1 LIPIDFSDILEIIP
15 ARKKGIDFHQTGLSL
30 PGEKQDNLC
39 WEACNIMLDKQVGG
53 VEVHLHKLIP
63 PGSGLGGG
71 SSDATNTLV
80 MMNSLFKKGLE
91 NVELMKIAETLG
103 SDCPFFISNRAAAAS
118 GKGEII
124 QEITLDLQNY
134 EILLVLPDIPI
145 STNWAYSHII
155 PHKHEIPP
163 SELALMDIKT
173 WKEYMINDFESPVF
187 KEYPILKDIR
197 DQLYLKG
204 ALYSAMSGSGSSIY
218 GIFNMI
224 PAGIEDE
231 FSGMKVIRTGILE

>member
-1 LIPIDFSDILEIIP
+1 
-15 ARKKGIDFHQTGLSL
+15 
-30 PGEKQDNLC
+30 
-39 WEACNIMLDKQVGG
+39 
-53 VEVHLHKLIP
+53 
-63 PGSGLGGG
+63 
-71 SSDATNTLV
+71 
-80 MMNSLFKKGLE
+80 
-91 NVELMKIAETLG
+91 
-103 SDCPFFISNRAAAAS
+103 
-118 GKGEII
+118 
-124 QEITLDLQNY
+124 
-134 EILLVLPDIPI
+134 
-145 STNWAYSHII
+145 
-155 PHKHEIPP
+155 
-163 SELALMDIKT
+163 MDIKT